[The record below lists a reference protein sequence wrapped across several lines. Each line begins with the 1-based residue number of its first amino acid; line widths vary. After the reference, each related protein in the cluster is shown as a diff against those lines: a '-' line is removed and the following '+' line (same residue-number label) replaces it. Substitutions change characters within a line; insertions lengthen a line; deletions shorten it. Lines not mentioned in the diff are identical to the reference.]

1 LTGSE
6 LPPELVE
13 GFQRL
18 VAGDFTYRMP
28 RTLARDERD
37 TIAFFFNAIAEELER
52 IIHDSQANEQRLNR
66 AVDSI
71 STALTRVAAGD
82 LNVQVERDYRGD
94 QVDVLAYLVNTLIS
108 ELNLLVTEN
117 ARRSAEIQA
126 RLELLVEERTS
137 QLRDARDAAEAA
149 SRAKSTF
156 LANMS
161 HELRTPLN
169 AIIGYGE
176 LLDEELTETGHADL
190 ARDARKIQ
198 VAARHLLALISDVLD
213 LSKIEAG
220 KMQLYLEEFAVSP
233 LVLEVVNVV
242 EPLLAKRDNRL
253 EVVCPPDL
261 GDMYADQLK
270 VRQTLLNLLNNAIKF
285 TDRGTITLT
294 ATREAAGGRDWL
306 TFEVRDTGIGL
317 APEHITH
324 LFQAFTQAESST
336 TRRYG
341 GTGLGLAISRHFC
354 LMMGGEITVHSP
366 GIQGQGSTFVV
377 RLPARVYNPEAS
389 AGAA

>member
-37 TIAFFFNAIAEELER
+37 TIAFFFNAIADELER

-220 KMQLYLEEFAVSP
+220 KMQLYLE
-233 LVLEVVNVV
+233 
-242 EPLLAKRDNRL
+242 
-253 EVVCPPDL
+253 
-261 GDMYADQLK
+261 
-270 VRQTLLNLLNNAIKF
+270 
-285 TDRGTITLT
+285 
-294 ATREAAGGRDWL
+294 
-306 TFEVRDTGIGL
+306 
-317 APEHITH
+317 
-324 LFQAFTQAESST
+324 
-336 TRRYG
+336 
-341 GTGLGLAISRHFC
+341 
-354 LMMGGEITVHSP
+354 
-366 GIQGQGSTFVV
+366 
-377 RLPARVYNPEAS
+377 
-389 AGAA
+389 